1 VIVGG
6 GVAGFTAAR
15 GLRELDADIGIEI
28 YTREPYLYYYRPR
41 LPDVVSGEV
50 EPEEIVAFQAEWY
63 ESRRIDVRLE
73 EPVVSVD
80 PAEHRI
86 SLEGGRG
93 VDYDSL
99 LIASGADPFV
109 PPIDGSDREGVH
121 VLRTVDDALAIRA
134 RAADSDQAVVV
145 GGGLLGLEAGRG
157 LQRAG
162 LSVTVLEGADW
173 LMPRQL
179 DSEAASILRNDI
191 EKLGITVL
199 TGVKVEAIEGEGEV
213 SGVRLADGTV
223 FPCEITLISTG
234 VRSALGFLEG
244 SGLTTERG
252 VVVDPSMRTSAEGVF
267 AAGDVAQLSGMNGG
281 NIPVAIAQ
289 ADAAAVGL
297 SGEKEGARAKAVSYN
312 TLKIVGI
319 DVFSAGET
327 SCDDGDCSEHVY
339 EDEDEGIYRKVITR
353 EGVLAGAMVVGSRR
367 GVRELNGLVQSRA
380 DVGKWEDAIARED
393 FDFES
398 MEVSS

>member
-1 VIVGG
+1 MIVGG

>member
-1 VIVGG
+1 MIVGG

-199 TGVKVEAIEGEGEV
+199 TGVKVEAIEGEGDV

-234 VRSALGFLEG
+234 VRSAVGFLEG

>member
-327 SCDDGDCSEHVY
+327 SCGDGDCSEHVY